1 LRSREQDPQRSP
13 DEGGSQAVAHR
24 HRRLASVVAVA
35 IALCALTAGTASA
48 ESAWVRGGI
57 RLNIRTEPG
66 TQFRIIGVVK
76 TGDGVDILQKREE
89 WTQIRTAEDKAGW
102 IPVGYLEPQPPPAI
116 RLEQLEDEATR
127 LREELETSN
136 ATTDRLEKENAE
148 VSEKDREQL
157 AEISRLTRDNLE
169 LRAGARWPEW
179 IVGASV
185 LAAGMLIG
193 AVLHRNSSRRPS
205 SRIRL

>member
-1 LRSREQDPQRSP
+1 LRSREQHPRRSP
-13 DEGGSQAVAHR
+13 DEGDSHAVAHR
-24 HRRLASVVAVA
+24 HGRLASAVAVA
-35 IALCALTAGTASA
+35 ITLCAVTAGTARA

-57 RLNIRTEPG
+57 RLNVRTEPG

-76 TGDGVDILQKREE
+76 TGDGVEILQKRNE
-89 WTQIRTAEDKAGW
+89 WTQIRTADAKTGW
-102 IPVGYLEPQPPPAI
+102 IPVGYLLPEPPPTI
-116 RLEQLEDEATR
+116 RLQQLEAETTR
-127 LREELETSN
+127 LGEELESSN
-136 ATTDRLEKENAE
+136 ATTVRLEEENAE
-148 VSEKDREQL
+148 ISEKDREQL

-193 AVLHRNSSRRPS
+193 AVLHRNATRRPS

>member
-1 LRSREQDPQRSP
+1 MAM
-13 DEGGSQAVAHR
+13 AV
-24 HRRLASVVAVA
+24 
-35 IALCALTAGTASA
+35 ALCAVTAGAARA

-57 RLNIRTEPG
+57 RLNLRTEPG

-76 TGDGVDILQKREE
+76 TGDGVEILEKRDE
-89 WTQIRTAEDKAGW
+89 WTQIRTADDKTGW
-102 IPVGYLEPQPPPAI
+102 IPVGYLLSEPPPTI
-116 RLEQLEDEATR
+116 RLQQLEAEAAR
-127 LREELETSN
+127 LREELEISD
-136 ATTDRLEKENAE
+136 AAAARLGKENAE
-148 VSEKDREQL
+148 IAEKDQEQL
-157 AEISRLTRDNLE
+157 AEITRLTRENLE

-193 AVLHRNSSRRPS
+193 AVLHRNATRRPS

>member
-1 LRSREQDPQRSP
+1 M
-13 DEGGSQAVAHR
+13 
-24 HRRLASVVAVA
+24 
-35 IALCALTAGTASA
+35 IALCARTAGAARA

-66 TQFRIIGVVK
+66 TQYRIIGVVK

-102 IPVGYLEPQPPPAI
+102 IPVGYLLPEPPPTI
-116 RLEQLEDEATR
+116 RLQQLEAETAQ
-127 LREELETSN
+127 LREELESSN
-136 ATTDRLEKENAE
+136 ATTGQLEKENAE
-148 VSEKDREQL
+148 ISEKDREQM

-193 AVLHRNSSRRPS
+193 AVLHRNSARRPS

>member
-1 LRSREQDPQRSP
+1 LGSREQYPRRSP
-13 DEGGSQAVAHR
+13 DEGDSRAIAHR
-24 HRRLASVVAVA
+24 HRRLASAVAVA
-35 IALCALTAGTASA
+35 IALCALTAGTARA

-57 RLNIRTEPG
+57 RLNVRTEPG
-66 TQFRIIGVVK
+66 TQFRIIGVVT
-76 TGDGVDILQKREE
+76 TGDGVEILQTREE
-89 WTQIRTAEDKAGW
+89 WTQIRTADGKAGW
-102 IPVGYLEPQPPPAI
+102 IPVGYLESEPPPAI
-116 RLEQLEDEATR
+116 RLEQLEAETTR
-127 LREELETSN
+127 LSEELETSN
-136 ATTDRLEKENAE
+136 ATTDRLEKESAE
-148 VSEKDREQL
+148 ISEKDRKQL

-193 AVLHRNSSRRPS
+193 AVLHRNSTRRPS

>member
-1 LRSREQDPQRSP
+1 MRSRERRPRRSP
-13 DEGGSQAVAHR
+13 GEGDSRAGTHWHLASAVAM
-24 HRRLASVVAVA
+24 A
-35 IALCALTAGTASA
+35 IALCALTAGAARA

-76 TGDGVDILQKREE
+76 TGDGVEILQKREE
-89 WTQIRTAEDKAGW
+89 WTQIRTADNKRGW
-102 IPVGYLEPQPPPAI
+102 IPVGYLLAQPPPAI
-116 RLEQLEDEATR
+116 RLQQLEAETLQ
-127 LREELETSN
+127 LREELESSN
-136 ATTDRLEKENAE
+136 ATTGRLEKENADI
-148 VSEKDREQL
+148 SKKDQEQL
-157 AEISRLTRDNLE
+157 AEIAHLTRDNLE

-193 AVLHRNSSRRPS
+193 AVLHRNATRRPS
-205 SRIRL
+205 TRIRL